1 MTAQDDDALAPDL
14 DALAIQEQFL
24 EQWRAGKHPQL
35 SVYALRYPQH
45 AAALA
50 DLVMRLPPDAP
61 ADEEPDRE
69 RGEKRPESLP
79 ERFAS
84 GAGVRRALDAIFGE
98 RFGEAGADEPLPRV
112 AEQPATYDAARP
124 QTPAPPDAPPDPSS
138 EQ

>member
-24 EQWRAGKHPQL
+24 EEWRTGKRPQL
-35 SVYALRYPQH
+35 SVYALRYPQY

-61 ADEEPDRE
+61 AAEEPERE
-69 RGEKRPESLP
+69 RDEKRPESFP
-79 ERFAS
+79 ERFVS

-98 RFGEAGADEPLPRV
+98 ASSAEPLPRV
-112 AEQPATYDAARP
+112 AEQPATYDAAPP
-124 QTPAPPDAPPDPSS
+124 QPPAPPDAPPDPSS

>member
-14 DALAIQEQFL
+14 DALAIEEQFL
-24 EQWRAGKHPQL
+24 EEWRAGKHPQL
-35 SVYALRYPQH
+35 SVYALRYPQY

-69 RGEKRPESLP
+69 RDEKRPESFP

-98 RFGEAGADEPLPRV
+98 ASTHEPLPRV
-112 AEQPATYDAARP
+112 AEQSAPYDAARP
-124 QTPAPPDAPPDPSS
+124 QTPAPPDPTAGD
-138 EQ
+138 

>member
-14 DALAIQEQFL
+14 DALAVEEQFL
-24 EQWRAGKHPQL
+24 EEWRAGKHPQL
-35 SVYALRYPQH
+35 SVYALRYPQY

-50 DLVMRLPPDAP
+50 DLAMALPSDAP
-61 ADEEPDRE
+61 ANEEQERE
-69 RGEKRPESLP
+69 RGEKRPESFP

-98 RFGEAGADEPLPRV
+98 TPAADQLPRV
-112 AEQPATYDAARP
+112 AEQPATYDAAAP
-124 QTPAPPDAPPDPSS
+124 QTPAPPDSPPDPPS

>member
-24 EQWRAGKHPQL
+24 EEWRAGKRPRL
-35 SVYALRYPQH
+35 SVYAARYPQY
-45 AAALA
+45 ADALA
-50 DLVMRLPPDAP
+50 DLVMALPPDAP
-61 ADEEPDRE
+61 IDAAPERA
-69 RGEKRPESLP
+69 RGEKRPESFP

-84 GAGVRRALDAIFGE
+84 GVGVRRALDAIFGE
-98 RFGEAGADEPLPRV
+98 ASTHEPLPRV
-112 AEQPATYDAARP
+112 AEQPAPYDAARP

>member
-1 MTAQDDDALAPDL
+1 MTDQDDDALAPDL
-14 DALAIQEQFL
+14 DALAVEEQFL
-24 EQWRAGKHPQL
+24 EEWRAGKHPQL
-35 SVYALRYPQH
+35 SVYAVRYPQY

-61 ADEEPDRE
+61 ADEEPERE
-69 RGEKRPESLP
+69 RDEKRPESLP

-84 GAGVRRALDAIFGE
+84 GEGVRRALDAIFGE
-98 RFGEAGADEPLPRV
+98 TPAHEPLPRV

-124 QTPAPPDAPPDPSS
+124 QTPAPPDAPPEPSS